1 VTTDESREAGRDAV
15 VTPSRPTIVD
25 VAEAAGVSRQT
36 VSNAL
41 NRPHKVAPVTLER
54 VLREI
59 ERLRFTPHVSAQQLR
74 RQRASAYGFEVNPS
88 GHRRLGHILD
98 EFLVELT
105 VSAPSHASHL
115 VAFAPDPDDVIAGYR
130 QTLASGLVDGFVL
143 ADTRHSD
150 PRPPWLLEQH
160 VPFVSF
166 GRVWDL
172 PELTRWVDVDG
183 HAGVLQAVRHLAE
196 AGYAQIGWLGW
207 PAGSPVGDNR
217 RQGWSD
223 GLAELGV
230 TGDAPTAEA
239 VQDLDEATDAA
250 ARLLDR
256 LGPDSAVVCAS
267 DLLALG
273 VLRAVRN
280 RGLEPGRDVGVVGFD
295 DTDVAAAMQLTS
307 VHQPVAEA
315 ARTAWDMLV
324 DPTSTPGPV
333 LLEPSLT
340 VRASSVREPAAPA
353 RADTRPTAK
362 QARSDD
368 DPPGIRP

>member
-1 VTTDESREAGRDAV
+1 MTSDESREPVLDAV
-15 VTPSRPTIVD
+15 VASPRPTIVD

-41 NRPHKVAPVTLER
+41 NRPDKVASETLER

-59 ERLRFTPHVSAQQLR
+59 ERLRFTPHASAQQLR
-74 RQRASAYGFEVNPS
+74 RRRASAYGFEVNPS

-98 EFLVELT
+98 EFLVQLT

-115 VAFAPDPDDVIAGYR
+115 VAFAPDPDDVIAGY
-130 QTLASGLVDGFVL
+130 QQILASGLVDGFVL
-143 ADTRHSD
+143 ADTRHAD
-150 PRPPWLLEQH
+150 PRPPWLLERN

-166 GRVWDL
+166 GRLWDL

-183 HAGVLQAVRHLAE
+183 RAGVLQAVRHLAE

-207 PAGSPVGDNR
+207 PTGSPVGDDR
-217 RQGWSD
+217 RQGWAD
-223 GLAELGV
+223 GISGLGV
-230 TGDAPTAEA
+230 SGDAPTAEA
-239 VQDLDEATDAA
+239 VQDLDEATGAA

-256 LGPDSAVVCAS
+256 LGPDAAVVCAS

-273 VLRAVRN
+273 VLRAARN

-315 ARTAWDMLV
+315 ARSAWDMLV
-324 DPTSTPGPV
+324 GPVSTPGPV
-333 LLEPSLT
+333 LLEPFLT
-340 VRASSVREPAAPA
+340 VRASSRRDPTGLEGAGT
-353 RADTRPTAK
+353 RATPEHGWA
-362 QARSDD
+362 D
-368 DPPGIRP
+368 DPPGTRH

>member
-1 VTTDESREAGRDAV
+1 MTPEKGRELARDTV
-15 VTPSRPTIVD
+15 VGASRPTIVD

-41 NRPHKVAPVTLER
+41 NRPERVAPDTLER
-54 VLREI
+54 VLREVD
-59 ERLRFTPHVSAQQLR
+59 RLRFTPHASAQQLR

-105 VSAPSHASHL
+105 VSAPSHSSHL
-115 VAFAPDPDDVIAGYR
+115 LAFAPDPDDVIAGYR

-150 PRPPWLLEQH
+150 PRPPWLLEQQ

-207 PAGSPVGDNR
+207 PTGSPVGDNR

-324 DPTSTPGPV
+324 DPTKTPGPV

-340 VRASSVREPAAPA
+340 VRASSLRAP
-353 RADTRPTAK
+353 TT
-362 QARSDD
+362 
-368 DPPGIRP
+368 